1 MPATTRGCAA
11 RDARARCE
19 ADGWLNSEQ
28 SGCTEL
34 KPTPLELTIFEITH
48 PYGLPISLHA
58 SLSFPAD
65 ELLEQR
71 RHHRRGE
78 ERLRRRELLRA

>member
-1 MPATTRGCAA
+1 MPATTRSCATG
-11 RDARARCE
+11 RARAMPSLRVVKKRTIV
-19 ADGWLNSEQ
+19 W
-28 SGCTEL
+28 TEL